1 MEDKLPEISKE
12 KQKPL
17 SRIKRM
23 SGRIPAVERA
33 ATDGDECADNL
44 DASGG
49 DPRRR
54 QKPFGRDPR
63 RPHPVAH
70 HAPE

>member
-23 SGRIPAVERA
+23 SGQITAVERA
-33 ATDGDECADNL
+33 ATDGDECADI
-44 DASGG
+44 
-49 DPRRR
+49 
-54 QKPFGRDPR
+54 
-63 RPHPVAH
+63 
-70 HAPE
+70 